1 LQASITGD
9 NKKSITKNRT
19 LLGATKTSKYAD
31 FSNEEIEPPVCIS
44 LPLCGHS
51 FAPGSQP
58 FIPMVKINTHKL
70 DFQPCGPFESVYQTV
85 TLTNSSD
92 TPVIFKVL

>member
-1 LQASITGD
+1 LNSD
-9 NKKSITKNRT
+9 KNKSVTRNKT
-19 LLGATKTSKYAD
+19 LLGATKSSKYAD
-31 FSNEEIEPPVCIS
+31 FTNEEIEPPICIN
-44 LPLCGHS
+44 LPICGHS

-58 FIPMVKINTHKL
+58 FIPMVKISNHKL
-70 DFQPCGPFESVYQTV
+70 DFKPCGPYESVYQTV